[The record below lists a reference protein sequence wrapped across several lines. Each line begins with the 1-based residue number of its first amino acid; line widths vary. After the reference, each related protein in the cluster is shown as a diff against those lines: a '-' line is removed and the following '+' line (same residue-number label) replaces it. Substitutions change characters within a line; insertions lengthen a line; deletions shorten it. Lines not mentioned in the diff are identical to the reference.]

1 MNDGVC
7 SSSPPAVAVFGGRRV
22 LVGTPYEVDELIAAL
37 RRGEEPPGLTPEQ
50 LRFAQ
55 SLAES
60 AYS

>member
-1 MNDGVC
+1 MI
-7 SSSPPAVAVFGGRRV
+7 GGRRI
-22 LVGTPYEVDELIAAL
+22 LVGTPYAVDDVIAAL